1 MLKYYGNVKS
11 DLFVWEVVGDKGLTG
26 IQADLDFL
34 IFLLRMILH
43 KAFLKMFW
51 ESAWC
56 IWKEGKQ
63 VEILNAG
70 IEKNSGLKAYG
81 RM

>member
-1 MLKYYGNVKS
+1 MLKYYSNVKS

-51 ESAWC
+51 ESA
-56 IWKEGKQ
+56 
-63 VEILNAG
+63 
-70 IEKNSGLKAYG
+70 
-81 RM
+81 